1 MNKKQ
6 VLELLKVEMDDMYRR
21 VYQVKQ
27 PLKRN
32 QRELLYNLAVL
43 MVK

>member
-6 VLELLKVEMDDMYRR
+6 VIELLKVEMSDMYRR

-32 QRELLYNLAVL
+32 QRELLYKLAEL
-43 MVK
+43 MIQ